1 MHELEGEPYEPAC
14 DPGADGFVFSNE
26 EIQEILR
33 LRDRDQRAE
42 GAAAYLAAK
51 DEDEDDD

>member
-1 MHELEGEPYEPAC
+1 MYELEGEPHDPAC

-33 LRDRDQRAE
+33 LRDRRAE
-42 GAAAYLAAK
+42 GAAAYLAAE